1 MDFIKI
7 RLSSDLDQRGADIRK
22 TMDDIFGSVNPMFS
36 RYNQKW
42 VPPMDLFE
50 TREEITIVA
59 AIGGV
64 ERESL
69 EVEINQRA
77 VRISGARKAP
87 VSVEKA
93 RFCLAEIQYGRFD
106 RVLFLPTLI
115 DTDRVSASL
124 SGGLLRITMGKHQVS
139 ESKKIPIK
147 HLDR

>member
-1 MDFIKI
+1 MDYIKI
-7 RLSSDLDQRGADIRK
+7 RLSNELDQLGSDLKK

-36 RYNQKW
+36 HYSRKW

-50 TREEITIVA
+50 TQEEITIVA
-59 AIGGV
+59 AVGGV

-77 VRISGARKAP
+77 VRICGSRKAP

-115 DTDRVSASL
+115 DTDKVSASL
-124 SGGLLRITMGKHQVS
+124 SRGLLRITMGKHRVS

-147 HLDR
+147 HLGR

>member
-1 MDFIKI
+1 MDYIKI
-7 RLSSDLDQRGADIRK
+7 RLSNDLDQLGSDLKK

-36 RYNQKW
+36 RYNRKW

-50 TREEITIVA
+50 TRDEITIVA
-59 AIGGV
+59 AMAGV
-64 ERESL
+64 DRDTL

-77 VRISGARKAP
+77 VRVCGSRKAP

-93 RFCLAEIQYGRFD
+93 RFCLAEIQYGQFD

-115 DTDRVSASL
+115 DTDKVSASFAA
-124 SGGLLRITMGKHQVS
+124 GILRITMAKHRIA

-147 HLDR
+147 HIDR